1 MGKADH
7 TPVSWITLK
16 PPFKRQNKA
25 TRAFLSHARRLSRL
39 AMETE
44 RSSDSSFESV
54 MQVRD
59 SFEKSVGN
67 VDDKYRATLWAAGL
81 VLIDLVAQ
89 GWPLRVK
96 KNIVQVTPPTIV
108 VGDRAA
114 EKNRVR
120 KQELVKRDAQLQE
133 PATLEFIADLER
145 ARLFGDEFVS
155 VFNLMRD
162 GRELA
167 GALLRARQHNNNGWA
182 DALKGATDPYLQ
194 FVSPEVRCKF
204 TGLRL
209 IDVWRY
215 FRHTWTNQYATVPGR
230 SMLFLVR
237 DRAAPYHPVV
247 GIGALS
253 SPIMQ
258 IRERDRWVG
267 WNPDVFLEAVRQKPT
282 ERTAKWLLR
291 QVASAINEIYID
303 DFIEDGILM
312 ARSLREPKDAQI
324 AALISDGIR
333 QRKRHHRYAR
343 SREYKDRRPQDGHW
357 LHKARGHLFR
367 SKRALALAE
376 LLRVRSILT
385 AAFGRRPTAQKLAQ
399 LLDTGIGRKAVSK
412 IIRKVKATRIG
423 IAVADISVCGA
434 VQPYNAILGGKLV
447 SMLAASTDTVI
458 EYRRRYGR
466 AESEIASSM
475 AGRAIVRPANLVLL
489 GTTSLY
495 GVGSSQ
501 YNRIKI
507 PCGPL
512 GGRADECIEFEELGR
527 SQSFGTSQYSEKTV
541 DALVTLVQ
549 QTKEGQRVNSIF
561 GEGISPKLRK
571 VRHGLDLLGFPSN
584 LLLRHYRQR
593 VVYGVSLV
601 RNLRIYLT
609 GLSSRP
615 DYLIPKQ
622 PDGKVTAS
630 IAAWWRERWLRG
642 RIQNDAVLEEV
653 AKHTHVRPISHG
665 ARVPAPDHSLVR
677 SFHLESISTIT
688 ETLERPECGAVPAR
702 DK

>member
-1 MGKADH
+1 M
-7 TPVSWITLK
+7 
-16 PPFKRQNKA
+16 
-25 TRAFLSHARRLSRL
+25 
-39 AMETE
+39 
-44 RSSDSSFESV
+44 
-54 MQVRD
+54 
-59 SFEKSVGN
+59 
-67 VDDKYRATLWAAGL
+67 
-81 VLIDLVAQ
+81 Q
-89 GWPLRVK
+89 GWPIRVK
-96 KNIVQVTPPTIV
+96 KDIVEVTPPAIV
-108 VGDRAA
+108 TGDRSA
-114 EKNRVR
+114 EKDRVR

-133 PATLEFIADLER
+133 PATLDFIAGMER
-145 ARLFGDEFVS
+145 PRLFRDGFVS

-167 GALLRARQHNNNGWA
+167 AALQRARQHNNNGWA
-182 DALKGATDPYLQ
+182 DALKKAIDPYLQ
-194 FVSPEVRCKF
+194 FVSPEARCEF

-230 SMLFLVR
+230 GMLFLVR
-237 DRAAPYHPVV
+237 DSAAPHHPIV
-247 GIGALS
+247 GIGSLS

-267 WNPDVFLEAVRQKPT
+267 WNPDVFLETVGKRPT
-282 ERTAKWLLR
+282 VKTAKWLMQQL
-291 QVASAINEIYID
+291 ATAINEIYVD
-303 DFIEDGILM
+303 DFIEEGILT
-312 ARSLREPKDAQI
+312 ARDLREPKDEHI
-324 AALISDGIR
+324 AALVSEGMR

-343 SREYKDRRPQDGHW
+343 SREYKKRRIQDDHW
-357 LHKARGHLFR
+357 VLRARSHLFR

-376 LLRVRSILT
+376 LLRVRSVLT
-385 AAFGRRPTAQKLAQ
+385 DAFGKHPTAKKLTQ
-399 LLDTGIGRKAVSK
+399 LLETGIGRKAVSK
-412 IIRKVKATRIG
+412 VIRKVKANRIG

-447 SMLAASTDTVI
+447 SMLAASSDTVT

-501 YNRIKI
+501 YNRIKV
-507 PCGPL
+507 PCGAL
-512 GGRADECIEFEELGR
+512 GGREGECIEFEELGR

-541 DALVTLVQ
+541 NALVTLVQ
-549 QTKEGQRVNSIF
+549 QTEEGQRVNSIF

-571 VRHGLDLLGFPSN
+571 VRHGLDLLGFPSD

-601 RNLRIYLT
+601 RNLW
-609 GLSSRP
+609 S
-615 DYLIPKQ
+615 YLIGMSTRPEYLVPAQ
-622 PDGKVTAS
+622 PGGKVTAG

-653 AKHTHVRPISHG
+653 AKHTHIRPIRHG
-665 ARVPAPDHSLVR
+665 ARVPVPDHSPIA
-677 SFHLESISTIT
+677 SFPLESVRAIT
-688 ETLERPECGAVPAR
+688 TTPERPIVRRSASAR
-702 DK
+702 